1 MLFSPETF
9 LALQGFMSLFL
20 LLLLLLLQGYYLQCF
35 GYSNDKGIIWYD
47 CASQVE
53 RLAEHEYEP
62 IRFGSAVTVKGNV
75 VVCGDY
81 RSAIY
86 NTQKD
91 LYVFFTNR
99 IVFIHRDEL
108 FN

>member
-1 MLFSPETF
+1 
-9 LALQGFMSLFL
+9 MSLF
-20 LLLLLLLQGYYLQCF
+20 LLLQGYYLQCF

-47 CASQVE
+47 CVSQVE
-53 RLAEHEYEP
+53 WLAEHEYEP

-86 NTQKD
+86 NKQKD
-91 LYVFFTNR
+91 LYVFFLIASLLYTGMNCLISLVR
-99 IVFIHRDEL
+99 
-108 FN
+108 